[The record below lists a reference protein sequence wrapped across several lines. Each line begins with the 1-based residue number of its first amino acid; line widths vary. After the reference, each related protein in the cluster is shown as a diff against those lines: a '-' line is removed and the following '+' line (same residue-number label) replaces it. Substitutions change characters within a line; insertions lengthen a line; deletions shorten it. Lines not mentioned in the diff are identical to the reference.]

1 MFRMFVSN
9 ESQRIQSKGTSLLVR
24 LHYKPI
30 YRYIVSVLLML
41 FYILISITSLADQTN
56 SFRIHGTN
64 SLVCIPNDW
73 YYVDAGS
80 TVDPVLLS
88 ALDLTEDEL
97 KPYMQESNLAFF
109 AVSKNLQ
116 KFLSLQITETDLND
130 YSSFSDSILLSLGK
144 QFADLFLDSSLEL
157 EKIRT
162 LKSVNPF
169 IKVFINSVDGFSQS
183 VYYITVVQHKA
194 YLFTLQSNM
203 PATLD
208 NESLMDAIAS
218 SFVPEDVTTHEYY
231 IDGIPLSIQIP
242 QEMYVL
248 NDEELQIIQN
258 HRTYL
263 FYASSDSIGVDV
275 YIDLYNS
282 NSQISSLNSLSSE
295 ELDQFLSL
303 MASASQGYG
312 DLIAEPSKME
322 TINDMT
328 YLKSTMSAQLFTEP
342 SISVS
347 YITILNHKTFAISF
361 IIHSADSSTITPA
374 AYSFIQSIMDSVH
387 YPADV
392 LSESKNRDILAN
404 PLNEIIIDNKISI
417 SIPQDYYAFWRN
429 MPADSYS
436 LHVTG
441 DSIETWDSIFTQHPE
456 LLLLAEAPDQDRQ
469 ITLIKDA
476 IALPNLKDRTDSD
489 IISYIKSVLNPQGKT
504 ENQYSNCYYRIMET
518 SLYKFIFVSGECTQ
532 PDSKPY
538 FARYFTYT
546 DGQLLSLDLY
556 SSSPF
561 TDDDYTDL
569 RGIILSLAFDGSKQ
583 SIISESELITGDQIE
598 DIEHQ
603 YDELT
608 LYIPDDF
615 IVFDRTSDEYD
626 LIASACGMKPTII
639 PFMLEQIN
647 ASMFMQHYGTDI
659 DIISLQSIPT
669 TETIDFTLDNL
680 EIVKQMQSM
689 YILPAFS
696 SSLANVSSQFIYS
709 KKAISSNGKD
719 LIWLKFKGI
728 IKAQNIDT
736 IIYSTMYNN
745 MNYIVRIE
753 GETIEDSLEREIDAI
768 ILNCKIN
775 HNK

>member
-1 MFRMFVSN
+1 
-9 ESQRIQSKGTSLLVR
+9 
-24 LHYKPI
+24 
-30 YRYIVSVLLML
+30 
-41 FYILISITSLADQTN
+41 
-56 SFRIHGTN
+56 
-64 SLVCIPNDW
+64 
-73 YYVDAGS
+73 
-80 TVDPVLLS
+80 
-88 ALDLTEDEL
+88 
-97 KPYMQESNLAFF
+97 
-109 AVSKNLQ
+109 
-116 KFLSLQITETDLND
+116 
-130 YSSFSDSILLSLGK
+130 
-144 QFADLFLDSSLEL
+144 
-157 EKIRT
+157 
-162 LKSVNPF
+162 
-169 IKVFINSVDGFSQS
+169 
-183 VYYITVVQHKA
+183 
-194 YLFTLQSNM
+194 
-203 PATLD
+203 
-208 NESLMDAIAS
+208 
-218 SFVPEDVTTHEYY
+218 
-231 IDGIPLSIQIP
+231 
-242 QEMYVL
+242 
-248 NDEELQIIQN
+248 
-258 HRTYL
+258 
-263 FYASSDSIGVDV
+263 
-275 YIDLYNS
+275 
-282 NSQISSLNSLSSE
+282 
-295 ELDQFLSL
+295 
-303 MASASQGYG
+303 
-312 DLIAEPSKME
+312 
-322 TINDMT
+322 
-328 YLKSTMSAQLFTEP
+328 
-342 SISVS
+342 
-347 YITILNHKTFAISF
+347 
-361 IIHSADSSTITPA
+361 
-374 AYSFIQSIMDSVH
+374 
-387 YPADV
+387 
-392 LSESKNRDILAN
+392 
-404 PLNEIIIDNKISI
+404 
-417 SIPQDYYAFWRN
+417 
-429 MPADSYS
+429 
-436 LHVTG
+436 
-441 DSIETWDSIFTQHPE
+441 
-456 LLLLAEAPDQDRQ
+456 
-469 ITLIKDA
+469 
-476 IALPNLKDRTDSD
+476 
-489 IISYIKSVLNPQGKT
+489 
-504 ENQYSNCYYRIMET
+504 MET